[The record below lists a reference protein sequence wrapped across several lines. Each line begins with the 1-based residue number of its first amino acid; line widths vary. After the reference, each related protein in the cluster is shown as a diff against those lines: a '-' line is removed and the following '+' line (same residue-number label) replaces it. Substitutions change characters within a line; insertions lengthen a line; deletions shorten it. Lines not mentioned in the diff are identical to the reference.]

1 MCRKRGLP
9 TCGRRSHG
17 TAVWVCIAR
26 PSLSPCLCVRKSRSS
41 AMIRPAISFLS
52 FPCVCSY
59 SRCRGRAL
67 SVRCSARKSLSGRR
81 EGWAEYRRRWL
92 WSTRDDSQV
101 RRLDGM
107 KPYTLRAVVNWY
119 QLRRRASER
128 LRAAAGRWLLPRP
141 SQHTSQSHL
150 IHSCQSSPNALLIAL
165 PMLAS
170 WVLHVG
176 GDRGVA
182 SAVPPAQRKDEC
194 VRGDRVPPLTSHLP
208 AVPTAFR
215 F

>member
-41 AMIRPAISFLS
+41 AMIRLAISFLS
-52 FPCVCSY
+52 FPCVRSCFSL
-59 SRCRGRAL
+59 SWRGSFGSML
-67 SVRCSARKSLSGRR
+67 CVEESFGKSLSGRR
-81 EGWAEYRRRWL
+81 GGWAECRRRWL
-92 WSTRDDSQV
+92 WSTKDDCQV

-128 LRAAAGRWLLPRP
+128 LRAAAGCWLLPRP

-150 IHSCQSSPNALLIAL
+150 IHSCQSSPNTLLIAL

-194 VRGDRVPPLTSHLP
+194 VRGDRVP
-208 AVPTAFR
+208 R
-215 F
+215 